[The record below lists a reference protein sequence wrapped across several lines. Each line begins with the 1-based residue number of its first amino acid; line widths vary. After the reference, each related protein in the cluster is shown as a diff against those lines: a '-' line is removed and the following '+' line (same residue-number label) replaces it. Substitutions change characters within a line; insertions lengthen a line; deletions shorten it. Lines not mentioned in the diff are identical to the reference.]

1 MRDWGRTMLGLGLL
15 LSLGA
20 VGVTLWRGG
29 VRDPFDVLPTLASL
43 YGRSFPAPAW
53 SWVPVAAGAVLGLA
67 LFTSLAA
74 TLIVAAPRR
83 APEFAGMSTSGT
95 REALAEVR
103 RRVGAHLAEPVPSA
117 VAMVDEL
124 LRGAVAAG
132 ASDLHLSP
140 SAAGLAITYRVQGTI
155 HELCDLPPALL
166 APVTIRVKVLA
177 RLDIS
182 VRGVPQD
189 GRLVRSLDGREI
201 EARVS
206 TLPTESGE
214 RVVLRLVRGAV
225 GVPDLEGLGFSI
237 EVYAGL
243 HDLLTKP
250 QGLLFVTGPVGSG
263 KTTTLYAAMKHV
275 AESRGR
281 MVTLVTLEDPI
292 ELELPFATQTQMNPR
307 AGMTFAGTLRS
318 VLRQDPNVLM
328 LGEIR
333 DRETAEIAMQA
344 GLTGHLILTTV
355 HGEGAAGPF
364 ARLMEMGVE
373 PFAIASA
380 TVGCLS
386 QRLVRTLCVACRRRA
401 PAEPLHRE
409 RFARLGVTLPDEPFF
424 EPVGCEHCEGQGYT
438 GRVPLGELLRVDAGI
453 RQAIHARSGTAEVY
467 GLARDAGMTPLVE
480 DGLDRA
486 RAGDTSL
493 AEVLRV
499 AG

>member
-1 MRDWGRTMLGLGLL
+1 VRDSGRTLLGLGVLL
-15 LSLGA
+15 AASA
-20 VGVTLWRGG
+20 VGVALWRTE
-29 VRDPFDVLPTLASL
+29 VRSVVEVLPTVTAL
-43 YGRSFPAPAW
+43 YHRGFPAPVW
-53 SWVPVAAGAVLGLA
+53 ELLPVVAGAALGLA
-67 LFTSLAA
+67 LLASLA
-74 TLIVAAPRR
+74 TVLTESVPRR
-83 APEFAGMSTSGT
+83 APEFARLSTRGT

-103 RRVGAHLAEPVPSA
+103 RRVTAHVAEPAPSA
-117 VAMVDEL
+117 VGVLDEL
-124 LRGAVAAG
+124 LRGAVAVG

-140 SAAGLAITYRVQGTI
+140 SAAGLSVTYRVQGSI
-155 HELCDLPPALL
+155 HPVLELPPALV
-166 APVTIRVKVLA
+166 APLTIRVKVLA

-189 GRLVRSLDGREI
+189 GRLVRGLDGREI

-214 RVVLRLVRGAV
+214 RAVLRLVRGAV
-225 GVPDLEGLGFSI
+225 GVPELEGLGFSM

-243 HDLLTKP
+243 RDLLARP

-263 KTTTLYAAMKHV
+263 KTTTLYAALKHV

-386 QRLVRTLCVACRRRA
+386 QRLVRTLCVACRRQA

-409 RFARLGVTLPDEPFF
+409 RFARLGVTLPDEPCF

-438 GRVPLGELLRVDAGI
+438 GRVPLAELLRVDAGI
-453 RQAIHARSGTAEVY
+453 RQAVHARAGTAELY
-467 GLARDAGMTPLVE
+467 ALARDAGMTPLVE
-480 DGLDRA
+480 DGLERA
-486 RAGDTSL
+486 RSGDTSL
-493 AEVLRV
+493 TEVLRV